1 MLRKSF
7 RFAISLFLSQINF
20 STDRFFSFQ
29 IFFDFILKKQAR
41 FPHAVVCSYFPPQL
55 FGKKIITFN
64 PEVHFFH
71 PLISI
76 HIYHTYIHIHHHF
89 FCSDS
94 TKDNKLP
101 QRNIKCPKS
110 PFFCQTPLPK
120 VKAHPWC
127 SSHGSFFWC
136 FGVFFFGFFF
146 CDLQKKMVQN
156 RTKLHWKI
164 RIRFTTYPSFKCFEF
179 FSAFF
184 PLTLI

>member
-110 PFFCQTPLPK
+110 PFFCQPPLPK
-120 VKAHPWC
+120 LRPTPDVPVMAV
-127 SSHGSFFWC
+127 F
-136 FGVFFFGFFF
+136 FGVSVCFFLDFFFAT
-146 CDLQKKMVQN
+146 CKK
-156 RTKLHWKI
+156 KWSKI
-164 RIRFTTYPSFKCFEF
+164 GRNCTGKSVLDSQHIPLLNVLNSSVH
-179 FSAFF
+179 FS
-184 PLTLI
+184 P